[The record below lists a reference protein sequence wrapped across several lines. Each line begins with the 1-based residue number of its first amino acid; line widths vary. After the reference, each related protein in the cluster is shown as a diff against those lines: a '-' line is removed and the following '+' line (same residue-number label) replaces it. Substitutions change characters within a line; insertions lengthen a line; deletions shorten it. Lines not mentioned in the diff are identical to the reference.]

1 MIRTAALLLALLGS
15 AAALAA
21 PVASGAPADAKR
33 DELNDLRGRLD
44 ALKRD
49 LAKSEESKASA
60 ADQLRDIESAISDA
74 NRRLRELTTQRG
86 AVQDEIAAL
95 DTQSKEISARSAAQQ
110 QMLGRLLRH
119 QFAHGEA
126 DALRLLLAG
135 EDPNQ
140 NARDRHFLT
149 LLSQTRAEIIG
160 KLREAQVEKQRLA
173 ETAKERQVE
182 LEKIEAKQKE
192 QRESLVAQ
200 QKQRQAVLAKISDR
214 IRGQR
219 KELGA
224 LKRDEQRLSN
234 LIAQLAKIASRPKK
248 PKVQKPAP
256 SGRNE
261 SPRLHNEK
269 VPQPGSDGSDF
280 AALKGR
286 LRLPVKGEIANRFGT
301 PRAEGGATWKGLF
314 IRAGEGSEVRAVA
327 AGRVVFSDW
336 LRGFGNLLIVDHDDG
351 YLSVYGNNQSLY
363 RQPGDAV
370 KAGEA
375 IAAAGN
381 SGGNAESGLYFEL
394 RFQGQAFDPLKWVS
408 LR

>member
-1 MIRTAALLLALLGS
+1 
-15 AAALAA
+15 
-21 PVASGAPADAKR
+21 
-33 DELNDLRGRLD
+33 
-44 ALKRD
+44 
-49 LAKSEESKASA
+49 
-60 ADQLRDIESAISDA
+60 
-74 NRRLRELTTQRG
+74 
-86 AVQDEIAAL
+86 VQDEIAAL
-95 DTQSKEISARSAAQQ
+95 DAQSKEISARSAAQQ

-119 QFAHGEA
+119 QFARGEA

-160 KLREAQVEKQRLA
+160 KLREAQVEKQQLA
-173 ETAKERQVE
+173 VAAKERQFE
-182 LEKIEAKQKE
+182 LEKIEARQKE
-192 QRESLVAQ
+192 QREGLVAQ
-200 QKQRQAVLAKISDR
+200 QKQRQAMLVKIADR

-224 LKRDEQRLSN
+224 LKRDEQRLTN

-248 PKVQKPAP
+248 AKAQRPA
-256 SGRNE
+256 SNGRSE
-261 SPRLHNEK
+261 PPRLHNEH
-269 VPQPGSDGSDF
+269 VPQPGGDGSDF

-286 LRLPVKGEIANRFGT
+286 LRLPVKGDIANRFGT

-314 IRAGEGSEVRAVA
+314 IRAGEGSEVRTVA
-327 AGRVVFSDW
+327 SGRVVFSDW

-363 RQPGDAV
+363 RQPGDTV

>member
-15 AAALAA
+15 AAALA
-21 PVASGAPADAKR
+21 APADAKR

-74 NRRLRELTTQRG
+74 NRRLRELTTQRST
-86 AVQDEIAAL
+86 VQEEIAAL
-95 DTQSKEISARSAAQQ
+95 DAQSKEISARSAAQQ

-160 KLREAQVEKQRLA
+160 TLRDAQVEKQRLA
-173 ETAKERQVE
+173 EAAKERQVE

-200 QKQRQAVLAKISDR
+200 QKQRQVVLAKISDR

-248 PKVQKPAP
+248 PKVQKPTPA
-256 SGRNE
+256 GRIE

-370 KAGEA
+370 RAGEA